1 MSLKEY
7 EVSVSEEVYRKI
19 WDFINE
25 LNEKERH
32 SKSWE
37 TWILEWLHYK
47 ETKDYKNQFT
57 FTIKKNFLFK
67 ENHTHFIILGSYAYR
82 LLVLYAFKN
91 GSRSLNRAL
100 ELLSEEAKEQYPKL
114 KEKSYTDNIRLKI
127 LAEYIQLLKEG
138 S

>member
-25 LNEKERH
+25 
-32 SKSWE
+32 
-37 TWILEWLHYK
+37 
-47 ETKDYKNQFT
+47 
-57 FTIKKNFLFK
+57 
-67 ENHTHFIILGSYAYR
+67 
-82 LLVLYAFKN
+82 
-91 GSRSLNRAL
+91 
-100 ELLSEEAKEQYPKL
+100 L